1 MERRFIYALRLYR
14 VYPLEFTAAGA
25 IILLVGI
32 FSGGILIGPFMCG
45 FYRMALNGT
54 RHIKPKMSD
63 LFSGFDNF
71 FNSLLA
77 GLFFSSGYLIC
88 FVISLIIAL
97 FFQKMVIG
105 YVYLYAILLFAL
117 CGMMFLISGTFF
129 YLTFG
134 FIEDRHYNIKKALKY
149 SFTIVRNDFASHF
162 IFFSLTILT
171 TFIGIFGFFT
181 LILMTLPISLLAQ
194 YFAYLEII
202 TTIQQETTKK
212 YYIEE

>member
-14 VYPLEFTAAGA
+14 VYPVEFTLAGT
-25 IILLVGI
+25 IILLVSI
-32 FSGGILIGPFMCG
+32 LSGGILVGPFMCG

-54 RHIKPKMSD
+54 RHIKPRISD

-71 FNSLLA
+71 LYSLTA
-77 GLFFSSGYLIC
+77 GLFYSSGPLIC
-88 FVISLIIAL
+88 FVISLIVAL
-97 FFQKMVIG
+97 SFQKVVIG
-105 YVYLYAILLFAL
+105 YVYLSAILIFAL

-129 YLTFG
+129 YLSFG

-149 SFTIVRNDFASHF
+149 SFTIAKNDFSSHF
-162 IFFSLTILT
+162 IFFSLTILLT
-171 TFIGIFGFFT
+171 LIGIFGFFI
-181 LILMTLPISLLAQ
+181 LILMTFPISLLAQ

-202 TTIQQETTKK
+202 TAIQEETTKK